1 MNQYY
6 NPYQAPVYGDNNEMP
21 SVVQINPNAQPTPT
35 QQRPPMPV
43 MPPQQVST
51 SGGVGLSFDN
61 LMNGDTN
68 LPVVAAANV
77 VTDTKKKKR
86 TPKKKEDA
94 PVNHAEEVN
103 QVVYSDTYDDTNA
116 KLHDVIN
123 QFDMVASEMKEELDK
138 VISSR
143 AMKGRHMAIN
153 NIARPL
159 TDALNGKL
167 AAIKE
172 MNSSIK
178 SINDMEYRRAKD
190 NRNFES
196 AQGDDK
202 AIMDLYNAFIQAPVS
217 ANIPSTGAYSLLGP
231 NMSDAMFGANS
242 TNANGEFVASNGQI
256 ISFPQQSAEDM
267 SYNNYIN
274 NLTPEQNAM
283 LHEGTTETVIVYD
296 KATGAKSF
304 EVVDSTTMQ
313 PVPNMPIPDP
323 MFLSDVTVD
332 VRNKIA
338 RNTNLGQ
345 VYKVITL
352 NDDIVSEY

>member
-1 MNQYY
+1 MNQY
-6 NPYQAPVYGDNNEMP
+6 GSNEMP
-21 SVVQINPNAQPTPT
+21 VRVQYNQNAQP
-35 QQRPPMPV
+35 V
-43 MPPQQVST
+43 MPQQQMRIEPQQVSN
-51 SGGVGLSFDN
+51 SGIGLNFGG
-61 LMNGDTN
+61 LTNGEGGN
-68 LPVVAAANV
+68 MPVVVSPNI
-77 VTDTKKKKR
+77 VTETTKPKKKR
-86 TPKKKEDA
+86 SSKKDE

-103 QVVYSDTYDDTNA
+103 QVVYSDTYESTNA

-123 QFDMVASEMKEELDK
+123 QFDVVASEMKVELDK
-138 VISSR
+138 VIESR
-143 AMKGRHMAIN
+143 AMKGRYMAIN

-196 AQGDDK
+196 NQGDDK
-202 AIMDLYNAFIQAPVS
+202 AVMDLYNAFIHAPVS

-231 NMSDAMFGANS
+231 SMNDTMFAANS
-242 TNANGEFVASNGQI
+242 VGPNGEFVASNGQTI
-256 ISFPQQSAEDM
+256 VMPQNAEDA
-267 SYNNYIN
+267 SFQNYMN

-296 KATGAKSF
+296 RATGAKSF
-304 EVVDSTTMQ
+304 QVVDSATMQ
-313 PVPNMPIPDP
+313 PVPNMPVPDP

-332 VRNKIA
+332 TRRKIA

-345 VYKVITL
+345 VYKVITV
-352 NDDIVSEY
+352 NDDVVSEY

>member
-1 MNQYY
+1 MNQYSMPNQQY
-6 NPYQAPVYGDNNEMP
+6 GQNDMPVR
-21 SVVQINPNAQPTPT
+21 VQYNPNAQPI
-35 QQRPPMPV
+35 M
-43 MPPQQVST
+43 PQQPQVRVEPQQLSS
-51 SGGVGLSFDN
+51 SGTGLSFSGLMHGDGDN
-61 LMNGDTN
+61 M
-68 LPVVAAANV
+68 PVVVAAANA
-77 VTDTKKKKR
+77 VTETKPKKKR
-86 TPKKKEDA
+86 SSKKDDQ
-94 PVNHAEEVN
+94 PVNHSEEVDR
-103 QVVYSDTYDDTNA
+103 VVYSDTYESTNA

-123 QFDMVASEMKEELDK
+123 QFDIVASEMKDELDK

-143 AMKGRHMAIN
+143 AMKGRYMAIN

-196 AQGDDK
+196 NQGDDK
-202 AIMDLYNAFIQAPVS
+202 AVMDLYNAFIHAPVS

-231 NMSDAMFGANS
+231 NMSDTMFAANS
-242 TNANGEFVASNGQI
+242 MGAGGEFTASNGQTI
-256 ISFPQQSAEDM
+256 VLPQNNPEDASF
-267 SYNNYIN
+267 NNYMA

-283 LHEGTTETVIVYD
+283 LHEGTTETVVVYD

-304 EVVDSTTMQ
+304 QVVDSATMQ

-323 MFLSDVTVD
+323 MFLNDVTVD
-332 VRNKIA
+332 VRRKIA

-345 VYKVITL
+345 VYKVITT
-352 NDDIVSEY
+352 NDDVVSEY

>member
-6 NPYQAPVYGDNNEMP
+6 NQYPSYGQNTEMP
-21 SVVQINPNAQPTPT
+21 SKVQINPNAAPIQQQQP
-35 QQRPPMPV
+35 RPA
-43 MPPQQVST
+43 MPPQQVSS
-51 SGGVGLSFDN
+51 SGTGLNFGS
-61 LMNGDTN
+61 LMGEGIN

-77 VTDTKKKKR
+77 VTETKKKKR
-86 TPKKKEDA
+86 TPKKKDDQ
-94 PVNHAEEVN
+94 PVNHTEEVN
-103 QVVYSDTYDDTNA
+103 KVVYSDTYDDTNA
-116 KLHDVIN
+116 KLHDVIT

-138 VISSR
+138 VIGSR
-143 AMKGRHMAIN
+143 AMKGRYMAIN

-196 AQGDDK
+196 NQGDDK
-202 AIMDLYNAFIQAPVS
+202 AVMDLYNAFIHAPVS

-231 NMSDAMFGANS
+231 SMTDTMFGANS
-242 TNANGEFVASNGQI
+242 ANANGEFMASNGSTIVYPQNSEDA
-256 ISFPQQSAEDM
+256 SF
-267 SYNNYIN
+267 NNYMN

-283 LHEGTTETVIVYD
+283 LHEGTTETVVVYD

-304 EVVDSTTMQ
+304 EVVDSNTMQ

-323 MFLSDVTVD
+323 MFLNDVSVD
-332 VRNKIA
+332 VRNKVA

-345 VYKVITL
+345 VYKVITI
-352 NDDIVSEY
+352 NDDVVGEY

>member
-1 MNQYY
+1 MNQY
-6 NPYQAPVYGDNNEMP
+6 GSNEMP
-21 SVVQINPNAQPTPT
+21 VRVQYNQNAQP
-35 QQRPPMPV
+35 V
-43 MPPQQVST
+43 MPQQQMRIEPQQVSN
-51 SGGVGLSFDN
+51 SGIGLSFGGLTKGEGGN
-61 LMNGDTN
+61 M
-68 LPVVAAANV
+68 PVVASPNI
-77 VTDTKKKKR
+77 VTETTKTKKKR
-86 TPKKKEDA
+86 SSKKDE

-103 QVVYSDTYDDTNA
+103 QVVYSDTYESTNA

-123 QFDMVASEMKEELDK
+123 QFDVVASEMKVELDK
-138 VISSR
+138 VIESR
-143 AMKGRHMAIN
+143 AMKGRYMAIN

-196 AQGDDK
+196 SQGDDK
-202 AIMDLYNAFIQAPVS
+202 AVMDLYNAFIHAPVS

-231 NMSDAMFGANS
+231 SMNDTMFAANS
-242 TNANGEFVASNGQI
+242 VGPNGEFVASNGQTI
-256 ISFPQQSAEDM
+256 VIPQNAEDA
-267 SYNNYIN
+267 SFQNYMN

-304 EVVDSTTMQ
+304 QVVDSATMQ
-313 PVPNMPIPDP
+313 PVPNMPVPDP
-323 MFLSDVTVD
+323 MFLADVTVD
-332 VRNKIA
+332 TRRKIA

-345 VYKVITL
+345 VYKVITV
-352 NDDIVSEY
+352 NDDVVSEY